1 MAAKSEKFELV
12 KSYYDRGLWSVR
24 KVRNAVTNPKDAPYI
39 TAAEFTEITGEAYQ
53 ILNKENRNQQ
63 SNNCPL
69 VLEELSPGLFYYS
82 HLGESVDISG
92 DIFDAV

>member
-39 TAAEFTEITGEAYQ
+39 TAAEFTEITGEAY
-53 ILNKENRNQQ
+53 
-63 SNNCPL
+63 
-69 VLEELSPGLFYYS
+69 
-82 HLGESVDISG
+82 
-92 DIFDAV
+92 